1 MEVREERERF
11 NSIPN
16 VNHIFVHN
24 SISGVDDFGLGLL
37 LKNHQV
43 KRMIASYVGGNAE
56 FEKQYLAGELELELT
71 PQGTLAER
79 IRAGGAGIPAFF
91 THTGYGTL
99 VHEGGLP
106 IKYKKDGTVEIASG
120 TRTEQTF
127 NGISYIME
135 EAICGDF
142 ALVRA
147 QKADELGNLVFNKSA
162 RNFNP
167 TMCRAAKC
175 TIVEVEEIV
184 PIGTIDPAQVHIPSI
199 YVHRIV
205 QVKNNEK
212 RIQLLKIKKSMSS
225 NASTAAEKMRDRIVR
240 RAVLEFQE
248 GSHVNLGIGMPMLAL
263 NYIEGKNVMLQSEN
277 GVLGLGPYPNLDQVC
292 QINFDECKLLCKF
305 IYNTYELFLLTSR
318 LILI

>member
-1 MEVREERERF
+1 
-11 NSIPN
+11 
-16 VNHIFVHN
+16 
-24 SISGVDDFGLGLL
+24 
-37 LKNHQV
+37 
-43 KRMIASYVGGNAE
+43 MIASYVGGNTE

-99 VHEGGLP
+99 VHQGGLP
-106 IKYKKDGTVEIASG
+106 IKYNKDGTVAIASEE
-120 TRTEQTF
+120 RTERTF
-127 NGISYIME
+127 NGVSCIME

-147 QKADELGNLVFNKSA
+147 QKADELGNLVFSKSA

-184 PIGTIDPAQVHIPSI
+184 PIGTIDPAQVHMPSI

-205 QVKNNEK
+205 QVDCSVK
-212 RIQLLKIKKSMSS
+212 RIQRLKIKNTIPTDGTSLK
-225 NASTAAEKMRDRIVR
+225 AEKMRERIVR
-240 RAVLEFQE
+240 RAVLEFQD
-248 GSHVNLGIGMPMLAL
+248 GSHVNLGIGMPMLAM
-263 NYIEGKNVMLQSEN
+263 NYIDGKNVMLHSEN
-277 GVLGLGPYPNLDQVC
+277 GILGLGPYPSLDQVSRRY
-292 QINFDECKLLCKF
+292 FGSRARALLHALGF
-305 IYNTYELFLLTSR
+305 ILG
-318 LILI
+318 

>member
-1 MEVREERERF
+1 MKI
-11 NSIPN
+11 SIL
-16 VNHIFVHN
+16 
-24 SISGVDDFGLGLL
+24 GVDNFGLGLL

-43 KRMIASYVGGNAE
+43 KRMIVSYVGGNAE
-56 FEKQYLAGELELELT
+56 FEKQYLTGELELELT

-91 THTGYGTL
+91 TQTGYGTL

-106 IKYKKDGTVEIASG
+106 IKYNVDGTVEIASG
-120 TRTEQTF
+120 TRHEQMF

-142 ALVRA
+142 ALIKA

-205 QVKNNEK
+205 RAKNNEK
-212 RIQLLKIKKSMSS
+212 RIQRLRMKNSDEMMTM
-225 NASTAAEKMRDRIVR
+225 STAAATGCASSMAEKMRERIVR
-240 RAVLEFQE
+240 RAVLEFQD
-248 GSHVNLGIGMPMLAL
+248 GSHVNLGIGMPMIVL

-277 GVLGLGPYPNLDQVC
+277 GILGLGPYPTKEQV
-292 QINFDECKLLCKF
+292 
-305 IYNTYELFLLTSR
+305 SGS
-318 LILI
+318 ILSQNYIWEFR

>member
-1 MEVREERERF
+1 M
-11 NSIPN
+11 
-16 VNHIFVHN
+16 
-24 SISGVDDFGLGLL
+24 
-37 LKNHQV
+37 KNRQV
-43 KRMIASYVGGNAE
+43 KRMIASYVGGNFE
-56 FEKQYLAGELELELT
+56 FEKQYLSGDLELELT

-79 IRAGGAGIPAFF
+79 IRAGGAGIPAFY

-99 VHEGGLP
+99 VHQGGLP
-106 IKYKKDGTVEIASG
+106 IKYAADGTVEIASG
-120 TRTEQTF
+120 RRQERMF

-135 EAICGDF
+135 EAICGDY
-142 ALVRA
+142 ALIKA

-184 PIGTIDPAQVHIPSI
+184 PIGAIDPADVHIPSI

-212 RIQLLKIKKSMSS
+212 RIQRLTTKESHEIKRHETLSM
-225 NASTAAEKMRDRIVR
+225 ADQMRERAVR
-240 RAVLEFQE
+240 RAALEFQD

-263 NYIEGKNVMLQSEN
+263 NYIEGKDVMLHSEN
-277 GVLGLGPYPNLDQVC
+277 GILGIGPYPSKDQVC
-292 QINFDECKLLCKF
+292 HTVIAISFVVSD
-305 IYNTYELFLLTSR
+305 ELFATT
-318 LILI
+318 

>member
-1 MEVREERERF
+1 M
-11 NSIPN
+11 
-16 VNHIFVHN
+16 
-24 SISGVDDFGLGLL
+24 
-37 LKNHQV
+37 LKNRQV

-56 FEKQYLAGELELELT
+56 FEKQYLAGDLELELT

-106 IKYKKDGTVEIASG
+106 IKYKRDGTVEIASG
-120 TRTEQTF
+120 GRTKQTF

-147 QKADELGNLVFNKSA
+147 QKADVLGNLVFSKSA

-184 PIGTIDPAQVHIPSI
+184 PIGAIDPAQVHIPSI

-205 QVKNNEK
+205 QVNSSE
-212 RIQLLKIKKSMSS
+212 RRMQRLKIKTAPNSG
-225 NASTAAEKMRDRIVR
+225 ACSTADKMRDRIVR
-240 RAVLEFQE
+240 RAVLEFQD
-248 GSHVNLGIGMPMLAL
+248 GSHINLGIGMPMLAL
-263 NYIEGKNVMLQSEN
+263 NYINGRNVMLQSEN
-277 GVLGLGPYPNLDQVC
+277 GILGLGPYPNLDQVDSDL
-292 QINFDECKLLCKF
+292 INAGKEAATIMPGASYF
-305 IYNTYELFLLTSR
+305 R
-318 LILI
+318 